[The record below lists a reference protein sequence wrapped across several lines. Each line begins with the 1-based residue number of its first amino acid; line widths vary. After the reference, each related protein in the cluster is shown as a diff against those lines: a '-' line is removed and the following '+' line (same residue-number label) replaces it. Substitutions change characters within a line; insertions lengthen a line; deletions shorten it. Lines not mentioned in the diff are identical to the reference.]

1 MDKSLSLNEI
11 RTRAAQFVIDWRDAK
26 GEEEQEDQSF
36 IRDLLQVF
44 GISKTRAA
52 LYQKKVRRSSTGN
65 VGKVDALIPGLVL
78 IEMKSAGKNLGL
90 AEIQALDYIQ
100 HLQEAEVPRYVL
112 TSDFKRFRLLDLHGP
127 SGKDTAE
134 FTLEALP
141 KNIETLG
148 FLAGYETRSFGNR
161 EQEEASIKAAKIMGG
176 LYEALEGSGYGEH
189 EASIFLVRTLFA
201 LYADDSG
208 VWQKDLFTEF
218 LTSRTSEDGTDLGP
232 QLTMLFQ
239 TMNQP
244 IDQRLKNL
252 DEMLAR
258 FPYVNGGIFAE
269 ALPIPAFDYRMRK
282 QLLAACDFNWSAI
295 SPAIFGS
302 LFQAVKSAEA
312 RRELGE
318 HYTTEKN
325 ILKTIEPLMLDQLRA
340 KFTLA
345 INEVAKLRGLRKELA
360 SIRVLDPACGCG
372 NFLVVAY
379 RELRRLELDILVRL
393 QELGDKSALPSLFFQ
408 ESDLAVQL
416 DHMVGIELEEWPARI
431 AQTAMVLAQ
440 HQANMELESA
450 LGKAPGILPLQPNV
464 LIHLGNSLRMDWREI
479 LDPSSEVLVVGNP
492 PFVGQK
498 EKTEGQREDLKYAW
512 GELYDGY
519 LDYVTG
525 WYKKASDFFSTV
537 PRARFAFVSTSSI
550 TQGQP
555 VASLFG
561 PLFKD
566 GWEISF
572 AHRTFSWSSEAP
584 GAAHVHC
591 VIIGLGKGGEA
602 VPKRLF
608 SYATPGS
615 DPVENVVSF
624 INAYLVEGPNVLV
637 TKRMKPLNPQL
648 GSVDSGSKAVDWGYL
663 SLENGPSD
671 DMLQEARQDPIASKY
686 LRPFLGGEELIN
698 RIDRWCLWLQ
708 DATPRDISM
717 SRVLRT
723 QVEAVKALRSESGRA
738 ATRKAA
744 STPHLFGE
752 IRQPKVDYLGIPQTF
767 SEGRQFVTADRLSKD
782 VIANMKLFTVADP
795 DGFAFAVISSSMFI
809 TWQKAIG
816 GRLKSD
822 PSFSNTLVWNNF
834 PLPQV
839 PRDLY
844 DAIVTAGKGVLK
856 AREMFP
862 DRSLAD
868 LYNPLAM
875 EPSLLKAHSELDE
888 VVDKAFGVKKRLGSN
903 EERQTV
909 LFESFVRL
917 TDVKG

>member
-1 MDKSLSLNEI
+1 MEKSLSLNEI
-11 RTRAAQFVIDWRDAK
+11 RTRAAQFVLDWRDAK
-26 GEEEQEDQSF
+26 GDEKQEDQTF
-36 IRDLLQVF
+36 IRELLQVF
-44 GISKTRAA
+44 GVSETRAA
-52 LYQKKVRRSSTGN
+52 LYQKRVQRSSTGN
-65 VGKVDALIPGLVL
+65 QGYIDALIPGLVL
-78 IEMKSAGKNLGL
+78 IEMKSSGKNLGL

-100 HLQEAEVPRYVL
+100 HLEEAEVPRYVL
-112 TSDFKRFRLLDLHGP
+112 TSDFKRFRLLDLRGQK
-127 SGKDTAE
+127 GNDTAE
-134 FTLEALP
+134 FLLEALP

-148 FLAGYETRSFGNR
+148 FLAGYETRAFGNR

-176 LYEALEGSGYGEH
+176 LYEALEGSGYGDH

-218 LTSRTSEDGTDLGP
+218 LRTRTSDDGTDLGP

-244 IDQRLKNL
+244 VDRRLKNL
-252 DEMLAR
+252 DEILAR

-269 ALPIPAFDYRMRK
+269 ALPIPAFDSRMRK
-282 QLLAACDFNWSAI
+282 ELLKACDFNWSAI
-295 SPAIFGS
+295 SPAVFGS

-325 ILKTIEPLMLDQLRA
+325 ILKTIEPLFLDELKA
-340 KFTLA
+340 KYALA
-345 INEVAKLRGLRKELA
+345 VNEVLKLRELRNELA
-360 SIRVLDPACGCG
+360 SIRVMDPACGCG

-379 RELRRLELDILVRL
+379 RELRRLELDVLVRL
-393 QELGDKSALPSLFFQ
+393 QELGDKTALPSLFFQ

-416 DHMVGIELEEWPARI
+416 DHLVGIEIEEWPARI

-450 LGKAPGILPLQPNV
+450 LGKAPSILPLQSRV
-464 LIHLGNSLRMDWREI
+464 GIHLGNSLRMDWTEV
-479 LDPSSEVLVVGNP
+479 LSPSSEVFVIGNP

-498 EKTEGQREDLKYAW
+498 EKTASQREDLKFAW

-525 WYKKASDFFSTV
+525 WYKKASDYFTEV
-537 PRARFAFVSTSSI
+537 PRARFAFVSTNSI

-561 PLFKD
+561 PLFKS

-572 AHRTFSWSSEAP
+572 AHKTFSWSSEAP
-584 GAAHVHC
+584 GAANVHC
-591 VIIGLGKGGEA
+591 VIIGLEKARKVGL
-602 VPKRLF
+602 KRLF
-608 SYATPGS
+608 TYASPS
-615 DPVENVVSF
+615 SEPIENVVSF
-624 INAYLVEGPNVLV
+624 INAYLIEGPNVLV
-637 TKRMKPLNPQL
+637 TKRMTPLSKQL
-648 GSVDSGSKAVDWGYL
+648 GSVESGSKAVDWGYL
-663 SLENGPSD
+663 SLENGPAEN
-671 DMLQEARQDPIASKY
+671 MLQEARQDPIASKY
-686 LRPFLGGEELIN
+686 LRRFLGGEELIN
-698 RIDRWCLWLQ
+698 RIDRWCLWLEN
-708 DATPRDISM
+708 ANPRDISD
-717 SRVLRT
+717 SRVLRS
-723 QVEAVKALRSESGRA
+723 QVAAVRSLRSDSKRV
-738 ATRKAA
+738 ATKKAA
-744 STPHLFGE
+744 NTPHLFGE

-767 SEGRQFVTADRLSKD
+767 SESRQFVTADRLSKD
-782 VIANMKLFTVADP
+782 VIANMKLFTVEDP

-822 PSFSNTLVWNNF
+822 PSFSNTLVWNNL
-834 PLPQV
+834 PLPTV
-839 PRDLY
+839 SRDLY
-844 DAIVTAGKGVLK
+844 DAIVAAGEKVRE
-856 AREMFP
+856 ARQEFP

-875 EPSLLKAHSELDE
+875 EPSLLKAHAELD
-888 VVDKAFGVKKRLGSN
+888 VIVDRAFGAKKGLRSN
-903 EERQTV
+903 EERQT
-909 LFESFVRL
+909 LLLESFARL
-917 TDVKG
+917 AGGQV

>member
-1 MDKSLSLNEI
+1 MEKNLSLNEI
-11 RTRAAQFVIDWRDAK
+11 RTRAAQFVIDWRDAA

-36 IRDLLQVF
+36 IRDFLQVF
-44 GISKTRAA
+44 GISETRAA

-65 VGKVDALIPGLVL
+65 RGKIDALIPGLVL
-78 IEMKSAGKNLGL
+78 FEMKSAGKNLGL

-100 HLQEAEVPRYVL
+100 HLREAEVPRYVL
-112 TSDFKRFRLLDLHGP
+112 TCDFKRLRLLDLHGQR
-127 SGKDTAE
+127 GKDTAE
-134 FTLEALP
+134 FTLEELP

-176 LYEALEGSGYGEH
+176 LYEALEGSGYGDH

-218 LTSRTSEDGTDLGP
+218 LSTRTSDDGTDLGP

-244 IDQRLKNL
+244 IDRRLKNL

-282 QLLAACDFNWSAI
+282 QLLKACDFNWSAI
-295 SPAIFGS
+295 SPAVFGS
-302 LFQAVKSAEA
+302 LFQAIKSPEA

-325 ILKTIEPLMLDQLRA
+325 ILKTIEPLFLDELKA

-345 INEVAKLRGLRKELA
+345 VNEVAKLRELRNELA
-360 SIRVLDPACGCG
+360 SIRVMDPACGCG

-393 QELGDKSALPSLFFQ
+393 QQLGDKSALPSLFFQ

-416 DHMVGIELEEWPARI
+416 DHMVGIEIEEWPARI

-450 LGKAPGILPLQPNV
+450 LGKAPSILPLHSKV
-464 LIHLGNSLRMDWREI
+464 LIHLGNSLRMNWREI
-479 LDPSSEVLVVGNP
+479 LTPSSEVLVIGNP

-498 EKTEGQREDLKYAW
+498 EKTASQREDLKHAW

-525 WYKKASDFFSTV
+525 WYKKASDYFMDV
-537 PRARFAFVSTSSI
+537 PRARFAFVSTNSI

-555 VASLFG
+555 VAPLFG
-561 PLFKD
+561 PLFKN

-572 AHRTFSWSSEAP
+572 AHKTFSWSSEAP

-591 VIIGLGKGGEA
+591 VIIGLEKAKKVG
-602 VPKRLF
+602 PKRLF
-608 SYATPGS
+608 SYASPSS

-624 INAYLVEGPNVLV
+624 INAYLIEGPNVLV
-637 TKRMKPLNPQL
+637 TKRMKPLSTQL

-663 SLENGPSD
+663 SLENGPAE

-698 RIDRWCLWLQ
+698 RIDRWCLWLE
-708 DATPRDISM
+708 DANPRDISE
-717 SRVLRT
+717 SRVLQS
-723 QVEAVKALRSESGRA
+723 QVAAVRSLRSNSDRV
-738 ATRKAA
+738 ATKKAA
-744 STPHLFGE
+744 NTPHLFGE

-767 SEGRQFVTADRLSKD
+767 SESRQFVTADRLSKD

-834 PLPQV
+834 PLPEV

-844 DAIVTAGKGVLK
+844 VAIVAAGERVLQ
-856 AREMFP
+856 ARQEFP
-862 DRSLAD
+862 ERSLAD

-875 EPSLLKAHSELDE
+875 EPSLLKAHAELDV
-888 VVDKAFGVKKRLGSN
+888 VVDRAFGVKKRLSSN
-903 EERQTV
+903 EERQKL
-909 LFESFVRL
+909 LFESWVRL
-917 TDVKG
+917 TSGGG